1 MKQKFTL
8 LLLALGMGFGLKAQL
23 TTLSEDFN
31 APFLLNAASGWT
43 VQNNSSPA
51 GTLSWFQGN
60 NNVFGAYNGTNTADY
75 FAVNYNSTS
84 GTGDISNWLISPT
97 VALVNGAT
105 IQFATRTV
113 SATTVYPDRLEVR
126 LSPIGANTIGLGA
139 TTVSSYSIT
148 AFSVNPNLSTSSA
161 SAAPTA
167 STVGTYPQNWTVYTA
182 VVSGITGTVTG
193 RIAFRY
199 FVTSGGPGG
208 VNSSYIGLDAV
219 RYTLPCL
226 QPSLSVASSNTAG
239 VCGGTSLSLTVSNP
253 GTVAATSYTW
263 SNNNTGTVNVIT
275 PTVSGTHTVYAS
287 TAAGCVGTA
296 TIAVTVTTTPN
307 LQVPSYTVCSGASLN
322 LVATGATSYAFN
334 GGTSSTVNAI
344 AISPTATTVYTV
356 TGIGSNSNCPATQ
369 TSTITIGTQLSVL
382 INANNPSVCAGSSL
396 TLTALSAANVYSW
409 STGASTSSVV
419 ITPSASNVYTV
430 AALNGST
437 CAGLNTIAVTVNSLP
452 SLTVVATPSA
462 NICSNGT
469 INVTASGANTYNYVF
484 GPNFISSVN
493 PINVIAPSATAIV
506 SSQFTVNGTNAQGC
520 SASKV
525 FTFAVNPNPVVVVSP
540 ANPVVCIN
548 QTISLAASGAATYA
562 WSGAG
567 NGSSA
572 SISYS
577 AGATPTNVSYTLVGT
592 GANGCTSAQNV
603 NVSVSSCTGLE
614 ALNGR
619 EVSIFPNPF
628 SQYLNIQGINGSI
641 ELFNMLGEKVLSQN
655 INGTEQ
661 LYTGELTK
669 GIYIVKLKS
678 DENGQTK
685 SLRLIKE

>member
-8 LLLALGMGFGLKAQL
+8 LLMALGLGLGLKAQV
-23 TTLSEDFN
+23 TLSEDFN
-31 APFLLNAASGWT
+31 APFLLNAATGWT

-60 NNVFGAYNGTNTADY
+60 NNVFGAYNGTNSADY

-97 VALVNGAT
+97 VTLVNGAT

-126 LSPIGANTIGLGA
+126 LSPTGANTIGIGA

-208 VNSSYIGLDAV
+208 ANSSYIGLDAV

-226 QPSLSVASSNTAG
+226 QPSLSIASSNTAG
-239 VCGGTSLSLTVSNP
+239 VCGGTTMSLTASNP
-253 GTVAATSYTW
+253 GTVSATSYTW
-263 SNNNTGTVNVIT
+263 NNNTTGTLNVIT
-275 PTVSGTHTVYAS
+275 PTATSNYTVYATS
-287 TAAGCVGTA
+287 ASGCVGTA

-307 LQVPSYTVCSGASLN
+307 LQVPSYTVCSGSSLN
-322 LVATGATSYAFN
+322 LVATGASSYAFN
-334 GGTSSTVNAI
+334 GGATSTVNAI
-344 AISPTATTVYTV
+344 SITPTATTVYTV
-356 TGIGSNSNCPATQ
+356 TGLGSSSNCPASA
-369 TSTITIGTQLSVL
+369 TSTITIGSQLSVL
-382 INANNPSVCAGSSL
+382 INANNTSVCLGGSL
-396 TLTALSAANVYSW
+396 TLNAISAANVYSW
-409 STGASTSSVV
+409 STGSTNASVA
-419 ITPSASNVYTV
+419 ITPTVSGVYTV
-430 AALNGST
+430 AALNGTS
-437 CAGLNTIAVTVNSLP
+437 CAGFNTIAITVNSQPTLSVAMSP
-452 SLTVVATPSA
+452 SN
-462 NICSNGT
+462 NICSNAT
-469 INVTASGANTYNYVF
+469 INVTASGANTYNYIL

-493 PINVIAPSATAIV
+493 PINIIAPTATSIV
-506 SSQFTVNGTNAQGC
+506 NSQFTLNGTSAQGC

-540 ANPVVCIN
+540 ALPVVCIN
-548 QTISLAASGAATYA
+548 QSINLTASGASSYA

-567 NGSSA
+567 NGSNA
-572 SISYS
+572 SITYS
-577 AGATPTNVSYTLVGT
+577 AGATPTSVAYTLIGT
-592 GANGCTSAQNV
+592 GSNGCTSTQQV
-603 NVSVSSCTGLE
+603 NVTVSGCTGIE
-614 ALNGR
+614 SLNGH
-619 EVSIFPNPF
+619 EVSVYPNPF
-628 SQYLNIQGINGSI
+628 NGTINIKGLNGTA
-641 ELFNMLGEKVLSQN
+641 ELFNMLGQKVLSQN
-655 INGTEQ
+655 VQNNDQ
-661 LYTGELTK
+661 LSTGNLPT
-669 GIYIVKLKS
+669 GVYILQIKDDAS
-678 DENGQTK
+678 AQTR
-685 SLRLIKE
+685 SMRLIKE